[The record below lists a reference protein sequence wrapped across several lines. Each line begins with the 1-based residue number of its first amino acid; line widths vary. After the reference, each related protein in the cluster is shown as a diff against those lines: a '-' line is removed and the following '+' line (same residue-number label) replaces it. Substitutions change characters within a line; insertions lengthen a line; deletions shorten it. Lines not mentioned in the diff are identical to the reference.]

1 MYNFDKLL
9 NRKDT
14 DCVKWD
20 ELESVFGNSDLLPY
34 WVADMDFEVL
44 PELKEAIVKRAEH
57 PTYGYT
63 FPNEDY
69 YNNFIKWNKE
79 RNDFHI
85 EKDDIISVPGVVTA
99 TSFVIYAFTQKGD
112 KVLLN
117 TPIYNPFFDVIKAHN
132 RELVTSKLI
141 LNGDRYEIDW
151 EDFESKLKDGVKLFI
166 LCSPY
171 NPVGRVW
178 TREELE
184 RVVKLCKENNV
195 LIFSDEIHSDLVFPG
210 HKHIP
215 TLSISKD
222 AEKITISAMAPSK
235 TFNIAGLKSSMIIVK
250 DARLREELSEA
261 IEAFHLGVGLFGYK
275 ATEVA
280 YGYGGK
286 WADELVEYLYENAK
300 FVVDFFEKNMPKV
313 KAYVPDGTYL
323 MWIDFSA
330 YDLTQEELIEK
341 LKGKARVAL
350 NNGQNYG
357 EEDGNGFM
365 RLNIGTTRE
374 LLQIGL
380 NRIKEAFEE

>member
-330 YDLTQEELIEK
+330 YGLTQEELIEK

>member
-20 ELESVFGNSDLLPY
+20 RLQEVFGGSELLPY
-34 WVADMDFEVL
+34 WIADMDFDVL

-63 FPNEDY
+63 FPSEDY
-69 YNNFIKWNKE
+69 FNNFIKWNKE

-85 EKDDIISVPGVVTA
+85 EKDHIISVPGVVTA

-141 LNGDRYEIDW
+141 LNGNRYEIDW
-151 EDFESKLKDGVKLFI
+151 EDFESKLKDGIKLFI

-184 RVVKLCKENNV
+184 RIVKLCKENNV

-222 AEKITISAMAPSK
+222 AEEITISAMAPSK

-250 DARLREELSEA
+250 DVRLREELSKA
-261 IEAFHLGVGLFGYK
+261 IEAFHLGVSLFGYK

-280 YGYGGK
+280 YGYGAK

-330 YDLTQEELIEK
+330 YELSQEELNRK
-341 LKGKARVAL
+341 LREEAKVAL
-350 NNGQNYG
+350 NDGKTYG
-357 EEDGNGFM
+357 KEEGEGFM

-374 LLQIGL
+374 ILENGL
-380 NRIKEAFEE
+380 NRIKEAFEK

>member
-184 RVVKLCKENNV
+184 RIVKLCKENNV

-250 DARLREELSEA
+250 DARLREKLSEA

-286 WADELVEYLYENAK
+286 WTDELVEYLYENAK

-330 YDLTQEELIEK
+330 YGLTQEELIEK

>member
-330 YDLTQEELIEK
+330 YGLTQEELIEK

-380 NRIKEAFEE
+380 NRIKESFEE